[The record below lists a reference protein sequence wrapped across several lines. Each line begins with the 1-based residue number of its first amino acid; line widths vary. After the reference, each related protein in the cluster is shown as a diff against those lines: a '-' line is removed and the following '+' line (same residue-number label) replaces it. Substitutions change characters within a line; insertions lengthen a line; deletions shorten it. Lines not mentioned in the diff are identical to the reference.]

1 MIKYEDYV
9 RLGFYEK
16 DITFDF
22 NQYQTLFL
30 KNVKKKQQQL
40 SVSDGVLKRKIK
52 NIREYIEVSA
62 NNNFSVGT
70 IQMPTNKK
78 NYSLSNGEY
87 IHRLDLELILKE
99 QFACEVIINKKTKKQ
114 LSLSELLLLCTNHY
128 HEFSTIRLNKGN
140 ENLNG
145 SREIMIKGSKEFKYL
160 KKGLLLFGKKNQEFL
175 NGDYISVCDLKKFF
189 QKYCLLKQE
198 EVLLPDYTP
207 PTNNILL
214 NKRDV
219 ALLQGLID
227 LRIVEKDA
235 VGNLNK
241 EKSIMKEKK
250 ITDAMLKKEMN
261 RKALKRKKTSRI
273 SSGIML
279 PIQKIIDV
287 ASRKKRWNLKPLFLA
302 GALMSTLGIQINKPY
317 EETHEIKKN
326 KTSIEYEIETYSE
339 KELYE
344 TKDEVVHRVLSKY
357 APGNTLSIPEGT
369 SYYESSDYKYGGAKK
384 EGITKKIE
392 EQTSKK
398 ISLLKDGKIIATYE
412 DISKLYETLRQENKD
427 IHDFEYIISTNKGW
441 INIEDIQNKNE
452 WNPIIKSKEKIIK
465 DTYKGVV
472 ENFSGDIKLNEET
485 ILSVVDKDGMILHN
499 QTTILGNDGLTYQI
513 KDLNLKTEEETKII
527 RETKEGNIDFNMLH
541 MNSKIALL
549 TIAQGLLGTVL
560 LNRKEKK
567 RKRIIHF

>member
-1 MIKYEDYV
+1 
-9 RLGFYEK
+9 
-16 DITFDF
+16 
-22 NQYQTLFL
+22 
-30 KNVKKKQQQL
+30 
-40 SVSDGVLKRKIK
+40 
-52 NIREYIEVSA
+52 
-62 NNNFSVGT
+62 
-70 IQMPTNKK
+70 
-78 NYSLSNGEY
+78 
-87 IHRLDLELILKE
+87 
-99 QFACEVIINKKTKKQ
+99 
-114 LSLSELLLLCTNHY
+114 
-128 HEFSTIRLNKGN
+128 
-140 ENLNG
+140 
-145 SREIMIKGSKEFKYL
+145 
-160 KKGLLLFGKKNQEFL
+160 
-175 NGDYISVCDLKKFF
+175 
-189 QKYCLLKQE
+189 
-198 EVLLPDYTP
+198 
-207 PTNNILL
+207 
-214 NKRDV
+214 
-219 ALLQGLID
+219 
-227 LRIVEKDA
+227 
-235 VGNLNK
+235 
-241 EKSIMKEKK
+241 
-250 ITDAMLKKEMN
+250 MN

-384 EGITKKIE
+384 EGITKQIE
-392 EQTSKK
+392 EQTSQK

-412 DISKLYETLRQENKD
+412 DISKLYEMLRQENKD
-427 IHDFEYIISTNKGW
+427 IREFECIISTDKGW